1 MKIYKYLALAT
12 GLLLMVS
19 CNDFIDK
26 DPLSDFT
33 TEGSNDTIVKSKYS
47 NVSDAESEL
56 NGAYS
61 KFKQDIFQLENY
73 MIGDIQSDNCY
84 LGADE
89 TAGEDIDLLKT
100 TSINVKVSIDWGQYF
115 GMSGTATNVIENTR
129 LMEDGSITDS
139 ERNRIMSEAKF
150 IRAFAYFDI
159 VRLWGDAPMV
169 LELIPTITNS
179 NIERVYPLLYPPRTS
194 AEKIYETIIDDLT
207 SAIPYLDSS
216 NKGEFKAT
224 KGAAYA
230 LLAKVYATHGAKAS
244 RDYNKVVEYCD
255 DVLAEGYQLVD
266 DYESLW
272 LPDNK
277 FTTESIFE
285 ILYTADAPNWAYWVL
300 LKETDGSVTWRRYCT
315 PTHELLAKYEK
326 NDVRKTSSFIWRSV
340 PYDVYYPAKNYPLA
354 YKIREKSSNIILMR
368 LADVILLKAEA
379 LVELNR
385 VSEAVEL
392 TNQIR
397 QRAGLT
403 DLDKTIS
410 QSVARLAVEKERQLE
425 LVLEGQRWYDLV
437 RNERMVNVMSQHKDG
452 NGNLYIKKVDAF
464 RTLWPIPQGQID
476 LNQSLTQ
483 NEGY

>member
-12 GLLLMVS
+12 GLFLMVS

-26 DPLSDFT
+26 EPLSDFT
-33 TEGSNDTIVKSKYS
+33 SEGSNDTIIKTKYK
-47 NVSDAESEL
+47 NVGDAESEL

-89 TAGEDIDLLKT
+89 TAGEDIDRLVT
-100 TSINVKVSIDWGQYF
+100 TSINVKVGIDWEQYF
-115 GMSGTATNVIENTR
+115 GMIGTATNVIENTR
-129 LMEDGSITDS
+129 LMEEGTIKDDD
-139 ERNRIMSEAKF
+139 RNRIIAEARF
-150 IRAFAYFDI
+150 IRAFAYFDV

-169 LELIPTITNS
+169 LELLPPITND
-179 NIERVYPLLYPPRTS
+179 NIDRVYPLLYPPRTS
-194 AEKIYETIIDDLT
+194 AEKIYETIINDLT
-207 SAIPYLDSS
+207 TAVPYLSS
-216 NKGEFKAT
+216 TGNGAFKAT

-230 LLAKVYATHGAKAS
+230 LLAKVYATQGARAS
-244 RDYNKVVEYCD
+244 RDYNKVVTYCD
-255 DVLAEGYQLVD
+255 NVLAEGYKLVN

-272 LPDNK
+272 LPENK

-285 ILYTADAPNWAYWVL
+285 VLYTADAPNWAYWVL
-300 LKETDGSVTWRRYCT
+300 LKEADGSVTWRRYCT
-315 PTHELLAKYEK
+315 PTQEFLAKYEK
-326 NDVRKTSSFIWRSV
+326 NDVRKNSSFIWRSV

-354 YKIREKSSNIILMR
+354 YKIREKNSNIILMR

-385 VSEAVEL
+385 VSEAIDLV
-392 TNQIR
+392 NQIR
-397 QRAGLT
+397 NRAGLT

-410 QSVARLAVEKERQLE
+410 QSAARLAVEKERQLE
-425 LVLEGQRWYDLV
+425 LVLEGQRWYDLL
-437 RNERMVNVMSQHKDG
+437 RNERMIDVMSQHKDG
-452 NGNLYIKKVDAF
+452 NGNLYIKKIDPY
-464 RTLWPIPQGQID
+464 RNLWPIPQKQID
-476 LNQSLTQ
+476 LNQSLVQ